1 VENLTLTGTGALNG
15 TGNSL
20 ANRLT
25 GNSGAN
31 SLSGGAGDDTLDGG
45 AGADSLVG
53 GTGNDTYLVDNPG
66 DQITEYS
73 GVDPIR
79 VSSNAAG
86 VQGNADSSRAQFSAD
101 GRTVVFES
109 SASNL
114 VAGDINGAWDLF
126 VKDLQS
132 GAIQRVSTDA
142 AGAQGNGNSY
152 NARFSADGRSV
163 VFESSASNLV
173 AGDSNGTGDIFVKDL
188 QSGAIQRVSTDAAG
202 VQGNSSSFN
211 AQFSA
216 DGRTVVFESYASNLV
231 AGDSNG
237 TYDVFVKD
245 LQSGAIQRVSTDAA
259 GVQGNSS
266 SFNAQFSADGRTV
279 VFASVASNLVA
290 GDSNGA
296 LDIFVKDL
304 QSGAIQRVSTDAAGV
319 QGNSQSDNAQ
329 FSADGRSVVF
339 SSAASNLVSG
349 DSNGAYDIFVKDLQS
364 GAIQRVSTDAAG
376 VQGNSNSYNAE
387 FLRRRSHRGLRE
399 LASNLVADDSNGAY
413 DLFVKDLQSGAIQRV
428 STDAAGVQGN
438 GFSGNAR
445 FSADGAPWSSR
456 AWPATWWP
464 ATAITSTMYSA
475 CSTPS
480 CRAVVAATRSSL
492 RSVTRSPLQW
502 KTSR

>member
-1 VENLTLTGTGALNG
+1 VENLTLTGTGDLNG

-20 ANRLT
+20 ANLLT

-163 VFESSASNLV
+163 VFESSRQQP
-173 AGDSNGTGDIFVKDL
+173 G
-188 QSGAIQRVSTDAAG
+188 
-202 VQGNSSSFN
+202 
-211 AQFSA
+211 
-216 DGRTVVFESYASNLV
+216 GR
-231 AGDSNG
+231 
-237 TYDVFVKD
+237 
-245 LQSGAIQRVSTDAA
+245 
-259 GVQGNSS
+259 
-266 SFNAQFSADGRTV
+266 
-279 VFASVASNLVA
+279 
-290 GDSNGA
+290 
-296 LDIFVKDL
+296 
-304 QSGAIQRVSTDAAGV
+304 
-319 QGNSQSDNAQ
+319 
-329 FSADGRSVVF
+329 
-339 SSAASNLVSG
+339 
-349 DSNGAYDIFVKDLQS
+349 
-364 GAIQRVSTDAAG
+364 
-376 VQGNSNSYNAE
+376 
-387 FLRRRSHRGLRE
+387 
-399 LASNLVADDSNGAY
+399 
-413 DLFVKDLQSGAIQRV
+413 
-428 STDAAGVQGN
+428 
-438 GFSGNAR
+438 
-445 FSADGAPWSSR
+445 
-456 AWPATWWP
+456 
-464 ATAITSTMYSA
+464 
-475 CSTPS
+475 
-480 CRAVVAATRSSL
+480 
-492 RSVTRSPLQW
+492 
-502 KTSR
+502 